1 MLVFIFV
8 LSRQVPGQQTNR
20 INQFSIGLEIEAG
33 HSFPAF
39 DTEQNRWSASFYPT
53 GGLTVALEKKIN
65 RKWIADAG
73 GGLTGYALTNKGMV
87 DRYTLDF
94 VSPHLITGISY
105 HFQNHRGR
113 NHFTKISTGFQVGYR
128 GSFTDEFET
137 YKVTV
142 QGKNR
147 FYPFIRPEIG
157 MRRDFK
163 RKMKGSPFRMAW
175 EAGTF
180 FRWNLTSL
188 GTASIEETDFA
199 VTLRPRGDIIGMYAR
214 LLFPTGRKSLKMKEK
229 ETTRPPVIYNPRNL
243 K

>member
-1 MLVFIFV
+1 MVFIFA
-8 LSRQVPGQQTNR
+8 LSRQVSGQKASR
-20 INQFSIGLEIEAG
+20 INQFSIGLQIEVG
-33 HSFPAF
+33 HSFPTF

-65 RKWIADAG
+65 RNWIADAG
-73 GGLTGYALTNKGMV
+73 VGLTGYALTNKGMV

-105 HFQNHRGR
+105 HFQNPRGR
-113 NHFTKISTGFQVGYR
+113 NHFAKISTGVQAGYQ

-142 QGKNR
+142 QSKNR

-157 MRRDFK
+157 MRRSFK
-163 RKMKGSPFRMAW
+163 GRMKGSPFKMAW
-175 EAGTF
+175 ETGVF
-180 FRWNLTSL
+180 YRLNLASL
-188 GTASIEETDFA
+188 GTAQIEETDFV
-199 VTLRPRGDIIGMYAR
+199 VTLRPKGDIIGMFAR
-214 LLFPTGRKSLKMKEK
+214 VLFPAGRKSLVMKEK
-229 ETTRPPVIYNPRNL
+229 ETVRPPIIYNPRNL